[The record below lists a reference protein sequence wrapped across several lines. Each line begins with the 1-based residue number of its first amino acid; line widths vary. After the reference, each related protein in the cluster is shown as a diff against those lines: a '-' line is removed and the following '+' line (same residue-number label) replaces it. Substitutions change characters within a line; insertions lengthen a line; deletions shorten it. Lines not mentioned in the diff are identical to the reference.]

1 MTLSIATGETDLP
14 LLHETISANLDATAA
29 RFPDHEAMVDCAT
42 GKRWTYA
49 AFAADVDTLARGF
62 AGSGVVKGDR
72 VGIWAPNGAEWTLVQ
87 YATAKVGAILVNINP
102 AYRTHELQYVLN
114 QAAIKLLVAAP
125 SFKTS
130 DYAGM
135 IEEVRDE
142 VATLEQVVLIGRE
155 SWDELWA
162 AAEQVSQAELEAI
175 AAGLSPDDPINIQYT
190 SGTTGFPKGATLSH
204 VNILNNGFHVG
215 EVCRYTEADRICIPV
230 PFYHCFGMVMG
241 NLAATTHGA
250 CMVIPAP
257 GFDRVEGA
265 RRDARSEGAV
275 GDELGVAFPF
285 QGGAA
290 DRGGMMRR
298 LGLRMRPAVAVDQRQ
313 QMGAVQRAVAV
324 GGVDRLLEGDEDG
337 GRGNF
342 QRRKGP
348 GVQFVDGGIA
358 LGMVRG
364 GHGGRSVW
372 GVAGH

>member
-29 RFPDHEAMVDCAT
+29 RFPEHEALVDCAT

-114 QAAIKLLVAAP
+114 QAAIKVLVAAP

-135 IEEVRDE
+135 IDEVRDE

-155 SWDELWA
+155 SWVELWA

-204 VNILNNGFHVG
+204 VNILNNGFLWARSAATPRPTGSAFPCPSITASAWSWATSRRPPTGRAWSSRRRASTRRSPSPRCVTSDARASMA
-215 EVCRYTEADRICIPV
+215 CRRCSSPNGRSSRPV
-230 PFYHCFGMVMG
+230 PR
-241 NLAATTHGA
+241 ATTWRP
-250 CMVIPAP
+250 CAP
-257 GFDRVEGA
+257 GSWRA
-265 RRDARSEGAV
+265 RRARPS
-275 GDELGVAFPF
+275 
-285 QGGAA
+285 
-290 DRGGMMRR
+290 
-298 LGLRMRPAVAVDQRQ
+298 
-313 QMGAVQRAVAV
+313 
-324 GGVDRLLEGDEDG
+324 
-337 GRGNF
+337 
-342 QRRKGP
+342 
-348 GVQFVDGGIA
+348 
-358 LGMVRG
+358 
-364 GHGGRSVW
+364 
-372 GVAGH
+372 